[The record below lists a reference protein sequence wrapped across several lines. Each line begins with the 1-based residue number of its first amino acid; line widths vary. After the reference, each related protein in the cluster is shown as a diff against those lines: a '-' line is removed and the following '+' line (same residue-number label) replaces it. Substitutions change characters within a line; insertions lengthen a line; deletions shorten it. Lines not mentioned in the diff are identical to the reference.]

1 MVTSPFEALSLPLH
15 TVDPDDGDVSDL
27 APFKK
32 IVGDARVVAV
42 GESAHGIHE
51 FYRIKDRLF
60 RYLVNE
66 LGFTAFVLE
75 SGFAEALAVNEW
87 IMGGPGE
94 IDAIAPAG
102 VCYGFDTEDLR
113 DQFRWM
119 REWNAT
125 HDRKLSFYGL
135 DVPGSGTKPLP
146 AIKACLNRLTPSPS
160 DSELL
165 RRAGLGDRF
174 QVPMFYSDLS
184 QEDRDGFWK
193 GVSGL
198 AARAEAEQDD
208 VALRCARG
216 VEVIRPAIE
225 GDLGGRLTPG
235 HNPRDAFMADTV
247 QWILQR
253 EERIM
258 ISAHNAHIM
267 KRDLMGM
274 PVLGSYLAPA
284 LGSDMVIIGT
294 TCAEGKVIRVNKLL
308 DPKNWTMEL
317 APLSSPPQGT
327 LDAAM
332 DVAPSDLHLVDIG
345 QLSDE
350 QLSDVTTMLVHHDA
364 VPIDPRGFDALIHV
378 RHVSTAHQCFD
389 AIVREIELGRSE
401 RARREQTA

>member
-1 MVTSPFEALSLPLH
+1 MVTSPFEALSIPFR
-15 TVDPDDGDVSDL
+15 TVEPDDSDVSDL
-27 APFKK
+27 APFRR

-60 RYLVNE
+60 RYLVSE

-87 IMGGPGE
+87 IMGGPGN
-94 IDAIAPAG
+94 IDDIAPAG
-102 VCYGFDTEDLR
+102 VCYSFDTEDLR

-119 REWNAT
+119 RAWNTT
-125 HDRKLSFYGL
+125 HDRKVRFYGL

-146 AIKACLNRLTPSPS
+146 AIQACLNRLAPSPS
-160 DSELL
+160 DIELL
-165 RRAGLGDRF
+165 RRAELGDRF
-174 QVPMFYSDLS
+174 QVPIFYGDLS
-184 QEDRDGFWK
+184 QAERDGLWQ

-198 AARAEAEQDD
+198 AARAEAAQDD
-208 VALRCARG
+208 IALRCARG
-216 VEVIRPAIE
+216 VDVIRPAIE
-225 GDLGGRLTPG
+225 GELGGRLTPG
-235 HNPRDAFMADTV
+235 DNPRDAFMADTV

-253 EERIM
+253 EKRIM

-274 PVLGSYLAPA
+274 PVLGTYLDPA
-284 LGSDMVIIGT
+284 LESDMVIIGT
-294 TCAEGKVIRVNKLL
+294 TFAEGKVIRVNKLI
-308 DPKNWTMEL
+308 DPKNWTIEL

-332 DVAPSDLHLVDIG
+332 DVASSDLHLVDIR

-350 QLSDVTTMLVHHDA
+350 QLLDITTMLIHHDA
-364 VPIDPRGFDALIHV
+364 VPIDPRGFDALIHI

-389 AIVREIELGRSE
+389 DIVHEIELGRSE
-401 RARREQTA
+401 RARLEQTA